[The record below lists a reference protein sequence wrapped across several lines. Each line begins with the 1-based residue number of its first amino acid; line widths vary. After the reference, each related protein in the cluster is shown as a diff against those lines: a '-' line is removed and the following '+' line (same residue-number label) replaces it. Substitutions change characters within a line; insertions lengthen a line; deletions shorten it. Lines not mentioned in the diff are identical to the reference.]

1 MTRHTGVAVW
11 RHQDASGIIRI
22 SFWINA
28 KSSSSQA
35 WILVML
41 KEQTKTG
48 IETRWHRISFHSFG
62 SGLGVWIH
70 QLGITNWIFLFQFDQ
85 WRGRFRKNLSTQPD
99 IAGWWRRHIN
109 LDLGGKQEN
118 ICQHETIKA
127 TISGQT
133 IMIHQRELRAFW
145 RDSLS
150 NYLFQWCQYLSLY
163 IGCMW

>member
-1 MTRHTGVAVW
+1 MRHTGVAVCSSLKAPGCM
-11 RHQDASGIIRI
+11 RNHPNFFLNQC
-22 SFWINA
+22 

-70 QLGITNWIFLFQFDQ
+70 QLGITYWIFLFQFDQ

-99 IAGWWRRHIN
+99 IVGWWRRHIN
-109 LDLGGKQEN
+109 LDLGGKQELHLSTWDN
-118 ICQHETIKA
+118 QGNYIWVNNHDSPTWI
-127 TISGQT
+127 
-133 IMIHQRELRAFW
+133 RAFW

-150 NYLFQWCQYLSLY
+150 NYLFQWCQYLST
-163 IGCMW
+163 